1 MEEGNNNSH
10 AQQPDNLKE
19 DEVDEEYIPTNGKE
33 QKTKRFQGQ
42 TLFIPSNIISL
53 IVHETSRLGLTD
65 GQLVGTVAIILKVCG
80 GQLDNFAISHSTARR
95 QREIVNSM
103 VAMDIMIKWVKL
115 VMDMGLKIIL
125 HLWRNYRGIKSNV
138 SSLTDYQ

>member
-1 MEEGNNNSH
+1 MLSLWRRATTTATPSSLTTSSRMRWMG
-10 AQQPDNLKE
+10 LK
-19 DEVDEEYIPTNGKE
+19 
-33 QKTKRFQGQ
+33 
-42 TLFIPSNIISL
+42 
-53 IVHETSRLGLTD
+53 D